1 MMDPEIVASL
11 LEGLSHRDVVLASE
25 RENGRKLLTAAGL
38 AFRIVP
44 AHVDEAAIYDALR
57 TDHAETDPSDVAELL
72 VRVTAE
78 EVSARFP
85 GALVIG
91 AEPVEVVGAS

>member
-1 MMDPEIVASL
+1 MEIVASL

-57 TDHAETDPSDVAELL
+57 TDHAETDSGDVAELL
-72 VRVTAE
+72 VRAN
-78 EVSARFP
+78 
-85 GALVIG
+85 G
-91 AEPVEVVGAS
+91 

>member
-1 MMDPEIVASL
+1 LQASL
-11 LEGLSHRDVVLASE
+11 G
-25 RENGRKLLTAAGL
+25 G
-38 AFRIVP
+38 
-44 AHVDEAAIYDALR
+44 EATIYDALR
-57 TDHAETDPSDVAELL
+57 TDHAETDPGDVAELL